1 MPYFI
6 LPLVWLLNVL
16 VLLVIVLI
24 QMIKISETAKILNV
38 SVSLI
43 KLRLKEGVITSQES
57 RGNLG
62 TRYFAKEEIERYA
75 KIRGVELTD
84 YDFMTREELL
94 EVVKGLNK

>member
-1 MPYFI
+1 MLYS
-6 LPLVWLLNVL
+6 
-16 VLLVIVLI
+16 
-24 QMIKISETAKILNV
+24 ISETAKILNV

-43 KLRLKEGVITSQES
+43 KLRVKEGVIASHES

-62 TRYFAKEEIERYA
+62 TRYFKREEIERYA